1 MMNLTALVSAVTA
14 SAILAPS
21 AWAAT
26 QGSGGFDWSSAGIS
40 AAALAGLLIISIVVV
55 SALRLDKNRKA

>member
-1 MMNLTALVSAVTA
+1 MRLTALVSAVTA

-21 AWAAT
+21 AWAET

-55 SALRLDKNRKA
+55 RDRKSVV